1 MNKDQQTVFIYTVSG
16 GEPRR
21 LYMTRADVDD
31 IYGELQWVP
40 EVGWDGNGQWYRLPV
55 KVSLVAFNVL
65 EQRIE
70 AGFRTL
76 LADLKEGAA

>member
-1 MNKDQQTVFIYTVSG
+1 MNKDQQIVFIYTVNG

-31 IYGELQWVP
+31 INERGWVP

-65 EQRIE
+65 EGRIA

-76 LADLKEGAA
+76 HADLKEGAA